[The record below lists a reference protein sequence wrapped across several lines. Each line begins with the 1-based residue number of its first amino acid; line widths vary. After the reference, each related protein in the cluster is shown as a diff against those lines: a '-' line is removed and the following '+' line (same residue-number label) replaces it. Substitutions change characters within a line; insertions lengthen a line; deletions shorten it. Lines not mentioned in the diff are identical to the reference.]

1 MQDFLKR
8 AEAVLRGDVNLQ
20 VGAPSWQNLR
30 HLTVCIGSFG
40 FFYGAVM
47 GSFGGAAERR
57 FWQILYSAT
66 KVPLLLLATF
76 GLSLPSF
83 FVLNTLLGVRGD
95 FATAIRGLLATQ
107 AGLTIILAG
116 LSPFT
121 ALWYFSSDNYSAAV
135 LFNGAMFTVAS
146 LSAQVLLRRHYAPLV
161 ARDSRHRKLLWAWI
175 VLYSFVA
182 IQMAWLLRP
191 FVGDPQVNPEFFRR
205 DSWGNAYVVVARLI
219 WSAFRAFGYPLWA
232 TLP

>member
-1 MQDFLKR
+1 MQNFLKR
-8 AEAVLRGDVNLQ
+8 ADAVLRGDADLPTA
-20 VGAPSWQNLR
+20 APSWQNLR
-30 HLTVCIGSFG
+30 HLTICIGSFG

-47 GSFGGAAERR
+47 GSFGGVSEGR

-66 KVPLLLLATF
+66 KVPLLLLTTF
-76 GLSLPSF
+76 CLSLPSF

-95 FATAIRGLLATQ
+95 FTAAIRGLLATQ

-116 LSPFT
+116 LAPFT
-121 ALWYFSSDNYSAAV
+121 ALWYFSSDNYPAAI
-135 LFNGAMFTVAS
+135 LFNGAIFTVAS
-146 LSAQVLLRRHYAPLV
+146 FSAQMLLRRYYAPLV

-175 VLYSFVA
+175 ILYSFVA

-191 FVGDPQVNPEFFRR
+191 FVGDPHADPEFFRH

-219 WSAFRAFGYPLWA
+219 WSAIRAR
-232 TLP
+232 